1 MPRLT
6 THPLGGRR
14 ASEPTRCPTRS
25 WLVRKIT
32 EARDAGPALCS
43 VVAGAEDTDEP
54 EDGPDADDEP
64 DVEAAPPVKLT
75 KMSVD
80 ELRLLYRR
88 IIGRDTGSTAKGYL
102 VWKLREAMKGKIKVG
117 AIERAA
123 TADTA
128 DMMVLPLRMARHEVE
143 EMDKVWPALGF
154 ASRTAFLRRA
164 ITEYTGLRAVE
175 G

>member
-1 MPRLT
+1 M
-6 THPLGGRR
+6 
-14 ASEPTRCPTRS
+14 
-25 WLVRKIT
+25 
-32 EARDAGPALCS
+32 
-43 VVAGAEDTDEP
+43 VAGAEDTDEP